1 MLKIGE
7 IVQTIKGIIEARIGI
22 VKQEIQDEFV
32 GILSR
37 LILLVLIGS
46 MLLLVFLFLSLSL
59 AFFLSQMTKSPYL
72 GFLIVALIYFVVVLV
87 MVLSRDSL
95 QIQQRVEILLKDF
108 IFKAKLKR
116 AQKEEDGQE
125 T

>member
-7 IVQTIKGIIEARIGI
+7 IVQTVKGIIEARIGI

-32 GILSR
+32 GILAR

-59 AFFLSQMTKSPYL
+59 AFFLSQITKSPYL
-72 GFLIVALIYFVVVLV
+72 GFLIVALLYFLVVLA
-87 MVLSRDSL
+87 MILTRDSL
-95 QIQQRVEILLKDF
+95 RIQQRVELMLKDF
-108 IFKAKLKR
+108 IFKAKLKSE
-116 AQKEEDGQE
+116 QEEKEENE
-125 T
+125 

>member
-7 IVQTIKGIIEARIGI
+7 IVQTIKGIIETRIGL

-37 LILLVLIGS
+37 LILLIIIGS

-59 AFFLSQMTKSPYL
+59 AFFLSQVTKSPYL
-72 GFLIVALIYFVVVLV
+72 GFLIVALMYFLVVLV
-87 MVLSRDSL
+87 LFLSRDSL
-95 QIQQRVEILLKDF
+95 KIQEKLQAVLKDF
-108 IFKAKLKR
+108 IFQIKNN
-116 AQKEEDGQE
+116 KEDE
-125 T
+125 